1 MAQTTQRTKIVGNPG
16 RKVFGV
22 GRPATKKKYRHRSA
36 NPGNIIG
43 FTLGNPGRK
52 AGGHMAA
59 TKKRSAKRSAA
70 RGYSK
75 SKYKKNPGSRKSH
88 HHITTKR
95 RYHHRRNPGGGMG
108 AGLGPAVTN
117 AAFVI
122 VGALGSKLGAQIIL
136 GANNTGLIGYATNA
150 AVGTGLW
157 FATAKLMRNPA
168 ASAGVIAGTI
178 VQILLRVIN
187 DYTPFG
193 QYVSQL
199 GMGDYQMQSFVT
211 PQVLVDPWNSAEV
224 AIPNGWAP
232 RLLPPPPAA
241 NGGPAAA
248 AAAAAVAAGNGG
260 GMGGLYGGGW
270 GGLYAA

>member
-1 MAQTTQRTKIVGNPG
+1 MAQATRKTKVVGNPG
-16 RKVFGV
+16 ARAFGV
-22 GRPATKKKYRHRSA
+22 GRRATKKKYRKARA
-36 NPGNIIG
+36 NPGSIIG

-59 TKKRSAKRSAA
+59 TKKKAKKSAA
-70 RGYSK
+70 RGGYSK

-88 HHITTKR
+88 HHTTTKR
-95 RYHHRRNPGGGMG
+95 RYKRNPGGMG
-108 AGLGPAVTN
+108 SGFGPAVTN

-122 VGALGSKLGAQIIL
+122 VGALGSKLGAQMIL
-136 GANNTGLIGYATNA
+136 GVNNTGLIGYATNG
-150 AVGTGLW
+150 AVGAGLW
-157 FATAKLMRNPA
+157 FATSKLMRNPA

-224 AIPNGWAP
+224 SIPDGWAP
-232 RLLPPPPAA
+232 RLLPPPPPA
-241 NGGPAAA
+241 NGRPNGGGAP
-248 AAAAAVAAGNGG
+248 AAVANG

-270 GGLYAA
+270 SGLYAA